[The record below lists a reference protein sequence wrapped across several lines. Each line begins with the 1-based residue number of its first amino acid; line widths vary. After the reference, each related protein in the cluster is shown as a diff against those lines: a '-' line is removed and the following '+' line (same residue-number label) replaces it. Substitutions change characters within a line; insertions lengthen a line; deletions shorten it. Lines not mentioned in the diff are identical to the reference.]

1 MIALV
6 VYACLATQPETCGQT
21 IVTWSDSAAELSCTA
36 AEPATLTLWKEAHP
50 EMVVSRH
57 WCMPDRSQLAA
68 ASATSNDPRILPLDP
83 CQVTSRA
90 QGIVWQARNPG
101 LPAVRACAEARLSN

>member
-6 VYACLATQPETCGQT
+6 VYACLAAQPETCSQT
-21 IVTWSDSAAELSCTA
+21 IVTRSDNPAELSCSA
-36 AEPATLTLWKEAHP
+36 AEPAALTLWKEAHP

-57 WCMPDRSQLAA
+57 WCMPDRAQLTA
-68 ASATSNDPRILPLDP
+68 ASATPGDPRILPLDP

-90 QGIVWQARNPG
+90 QGIVWHARNPG
-101 LPAVRACAEARLSN
+101 LPAARACAEAGPTN